1 MTEEKIKF
9 INIRIINGELMD
21 YQRDYLEGL
30 TTDEIGLFLLAMETL
45 KKELVDDFIS
55 IDPLYHTSTD
65 PNDLGEDSG

>member
-1 MTEEKIKF
+1 MADKIKS

-45 KKELVDDFIS
+45 KQELIEDFIS
-55 IDPLYHTSTD
+55 RDPLYHASTD
-65 PNDLGEDSG
+65 PKDIEGE

>member
-1 MTEEKIKF
+1 MEEEKIKF

-55 IDPLYHTSTD
+55 RDSLYHASTD
-65 PNDLGEDSG
+65 PNDLGEDSE